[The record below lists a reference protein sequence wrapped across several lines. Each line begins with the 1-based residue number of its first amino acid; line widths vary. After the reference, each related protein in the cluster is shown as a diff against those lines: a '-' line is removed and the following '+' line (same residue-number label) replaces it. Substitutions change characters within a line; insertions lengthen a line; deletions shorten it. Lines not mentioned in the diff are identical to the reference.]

1 MYFLQFKLLKPLTEI
16 NNISI
21 TQFNS
26 ISFTENQSCLGRWIF
41 INCYLWNSK
50 ILTSINKNNYI
61 IMNVLLSKF
70 TTKHNTAP
78 FSQIKIEDYFPA
90 FQEGIALAKTEIDAI
105 VNNPEAPTFENTV
118 VAMDFAG
125 DILDRLSSVFFNL
138 NSAETSDEMQKIAQE
153 VSPLLSEFGN
163 DITLNAALFAKIKTV
178 YEQKENLNLTPE
190 QTTLLDKKY
199 KSFSRNGANLP
210 EDKKDQLREIDKEL
224 SKLSLQ
230 FGENVLA
237 ETNAFELHLTDEKDL
252 AGLPEGTI
260 EAARL
265 LAKEK
270 EKEGWIFTLDHPSYV
285 PFLTYA
291 DNRELRKKMAIA
303 FGARSFQNNEFDN
316 QENVLKIAKLR
327 FERANLLG
335 YKTHA
340 HFVLEERMAQS
351 PEKVFT
357 FLNDLLAKAK
367 PAAQKEFA
375 ELAAFA
381 KELDGI
387 EQLEKWDGAYYS
399 EKLKQQLFNLDD
411 EKLKPYFQLEKV
423 LDGAFTVAKKLYGLT
438 FTEVF
443 DIDKYHEEVTTYE
456 VTDAENNL
464 VSIFYADFFPR
475 KGKRNGAWMTSFK
488 SQSKKDGVNERPHI
502 SNVCNFTKPTETK
515 PSLLTFNE
523 VTTLFHEFGHGL
535 HGMLANTTY
544 PSLSG
549 TSVFWDFVELPSQI
563 MENWCYEP
571 EALAL
576 FANHYETG
584 EIIPIEYVQKIK
596 ESASFQEGMATLRQ
610 LSFGLLDMAWHGQD
624 PTSITDLKTFETE
637 QFANTQLYPDVK
649 ENAMSTAFSHIFQG
663 GYSSGYYSYKW
674 AEVLDADAF
683 EYFQESGIF
692 NVEVA
697 TKFKENVLSKGGT
710 EHPMILY
717 KRFRGQ
723 EPKPEALLKRAGLL

>member
-1 MYFLQFKLLKPLTEI
+1 MNILLQKFGTKLD
-16 NNISI
+16 
-21 TQFNS
+21 
-26 ISFTENQSCLGRWIF
+26 
-41 INCYLWNSK
+41 
-50 ILTSINKNNYI
+50 
-61 IMNVLLSKF
+61 
-70 TTKHNTAP
+70 TAP
-78 FSQIKIEDYFPA
+78 FSKIKNEDYLPA
-90 FQEGIALAKTEIDAI
+90 FQEAIDLAKAEIDAI
-105 VNNPEAPTFENTV
+105 VGNTENPTFQNTIE
-118 VAMDFAG
+118 ALSFSG
-125 DILDRLSSVFFNL
+125 DTLDRISSIFFNL
-138 NSAETSDEMQKIAQE
+138 NSAETSDEMQKIAQD

-163 DITLNAALFAKIKTV
+163 DVRLNAALFAKVKMV
-178 YEQKENLNLTPE
+178 YEQMDSLSLNPE
-190 QTTLLDKKY
+190 QTTLLDKQY

-210 EDKKDQLREIDKEL
+210 EDKKNKLREIDKEL

-252 AGLPEGTI
+252 AGLPDGTI
-260 EAARL
+260 EAARS
-265 LAKEK
+265 LAKAQ
-270 EKEGWIFTLDHPSYV
+270 EKEGWIFTLDHPSYI
-285 PFLTYA
+285 PFVTYA

-303 FGARSFQNNEFDN
+303 FGARCFQNNEFDN
-316 QENVLKIAKLR
+316 QEIVLKITKLR

-340 HFVLEERMAQS
+340 HFVLEERMAES
-351 PEKVFT
+351 PEKVLSFS
-357 FLNDLLAKAK
+357 NDLLAKAK
-367 PAAQKEFA
+367 PAAQKEFDQ
-375 ELAAFA
+375 LSAFS

-423 LDGAFTVAKKLYGLT
+423 LNGAFTIAGKLYGLT

-456 VTDAENNL
+456 VTDKNNEL
-464 VSIFYADFFPR
+464 VAVFYADFFPR

-488 SQSKKDGVNERPHI
+488 SQYIKNGINERPHI

-544 PSLSG
+544 PNLSG
-549 TSVFWDFVELPSQI
+549 TSVYWDFVELPSQI

-576 FANHYETG
+576 FAHHYETG
-584 EIIPIEYVQKIK
+584 EVIPQEYVQKIK
-596 ESASFQEGMATLRQ
+596 ESASFQEGMATMRQ
-610 LSFGLLDMAWHGQD
+610 LSFGLLDMGWHGQD
-624 PTSITDLKTFETE
+624 PTNITDIKTFEIE
-637 QFANTQLYPDVK
+637 QFASTQLYPDVK

-683 EYFQESGIF
+683 DYFLEEGIF
-692 NVEVA
+692 NTEVA
-697 TKFKENVLSKGGT
+697 EKFKENVLSKGGT

-723 EPKPEALLKRAGLL
+723 EPKPDALLKRAGLL

>member
-1 MYFLQFKLLKPLTEI
+1 M
-16 NNISI
+16 S
-21 TQFNS
+21 
-26 ISFTENQSCLGRWIF
+26 
-41 INCYLWNSK
+41 
-50 ILTSINKNNYI
+50 ILTQYFN
-61 IMNVLLSKF
+61 
-70 TTKHNTAP
+70 TKYNTAP
-78 FSQIKIEDYFPA
+78 FSQIKNEDYLPA
-90 FQEGIALAKTEIDAI
+90 FQEGIALAKAEIDTI
-105 VNNPEAPTFENTV
+105 VDNPEKPTFENTIETL
-118 VAMDFAG
+118 AFSG
-125 DILDRLSSVFFNL
+125 NTLDRISSIFFNL

-163 DITLNAALFAKIKTV
+163 DVRLNAALFAKVKAV
-178 YEQKENLNLTPE
+178 YEQKETLNLNPE

-199 KSFSRNGANLP
+199 KSFSRNGANLSD
-210 EDKKDQLREIDKEL
+210 DKKTILREIDKEL

-237 ETNAFELHLTDEKDL
+237 ETQAFQMHLTDEKDL

-260 EAARL
+260 EAARS
-265 LAKEK
+265 LAKSL
-270 EKEGWIFTLDHPSYV
+270 EKEGWIFTLDHPSYI
-285 PFLTYA
+285 PFVTYS

-303 FGARSFQNNEFDN
+303 FGARAFQNNEFDN
-316 QENVLKIAKLR
+316 QEIVLKITKLR
-327 FERANLLG
+327 FDRAQVLG
-335 YKTHA
+335 YATHA
-340 HFVLEERMAQS
+340 HFVLEERMAEN
-351 PEKVFT
+351 PEKVKKFS
-357 FLNDLLAKAK
+357 NDLLAKAK

-375 ELAAFA
+375 ELTAFA
-381 KELDGI
+381 KKLDGI

-411 EKLKPYFQLEKV
+411 ETLKPYFQLEKV
-423 LDGAFTVAKKLYGLT
+423 LDGAFTVAQKLYGIT
-438 FTEVF
+438 FEEIF
-443 DIDKYHEEVTTYE
+443 DIGKYHEEVKTYE
-456 VTDAENNL
+456 VKDEDNQL
-464 VSIFYADFFPR
+464 VAIFYADFFPR
-475 KGKRNGAWMTSFK
+475 KGKRNGAWMTSYK
-488 SQSKKDGVNERPHI
+488 SQYIKDGINERPHI

-549 TSVFWDFVELPSQI
+549 TSVYWDFVELPSQI
-563 MENWCYEP
+563 MENWCYEA

-576 FANHYETG
+576 FAYHYQTDEM
-584 EIIPIEYVQKIK
+584 IPMELVQKIK
-596 ESASFQEGMATLRQ
+596 ESASFQEGIATIRQ
-610 LSFGLLDMAWHGQD
+610 LSFGLLDMGWHGQD
-624 PTSITDLKTFETE
+624 PSNIKDIKTFETE
-637 QFANTQLYPDVK
+637 QFSATQLYPEVK

-683 EYFQESGIF
+683 AYFQEKGIF
-692 NVEVA
+692 NKEIA

-723 EPKPEALLKRAGLL
+723 EPKPDALLKRAGLI